1 MIEKTAKAPSI
12 PSLEDRGAISQ
23 DKITMLLDEIVQR
36 ILTVSDPKQIILFG
50 SYARGEAG
58 RDSDLDL
65 LVIKDE
71 VDSTQAEAARI
82 YRALAD
88 LAVPVDVV
96 VVRTTYVERYGDL
109 VGTVVRPALREGK
122 VIYAR

>member
-1 MIEKTAKAPSI
+1 MLTSYSGIGKIEFGD
-12 PSLEDRGAISQ
+12 EGAAF
-23 DKITMLLDEIVQR
+23 VC
-36 ILTVSDPKQIILFG
+36 
-50 SYARGEAG
+50 
-58 RDSDLDL
+58 
-65 LVIKDE
+65 KDE

-109 VGTVVRPALREGK
+109 VGTLVHPALREGK